1 MTRRNWLFALL
12 PVLLLAIAA
21 LPARA
26 QDDLAE
32 TRSDGR
38 KTGALQPLSSIMD
51 RMQSLW
57 QTYQSPSMNRERGEI
72 IAEQIVQLRHRAG
85 MRSFSSLARAFAM
98 RGWREIQEGRLL
110 AALDSMRVAVR
121 LDPYSREM
129 RSGQAAALA
138 ARDPLNVFEY
148 LPVHIDSFVASFGTA
163 EGRYQI
169 VADFSQWIG
178 VSLLIFAVLWG
189 AAMLWRHLP
198 SLHHTVSEL
207 LAVLFRHDLSGILAA
222 MVLVSPL
229 VFGIDF
235 LWLILYLVAATW
247 GFQGGVEKGIT
258 VGAVIIGLSGIGL
271 LVLSSTM
278 AVGLTDPL
286 TQAGFAAERLDS
298 NYAMVNTLEK
308 ALTESGALRDGAIS
322 DSLTDA
328 QRRDLFLYAIGKR
341 KLGQELAAGI
351 DLLEMFDR
359 LAAVSDDLGMR
370 ARVNAANL
378 RYERGDIRGAMLAYE
393 GCLVS
398 RAAEPFA
405 LYNLW
410 RLNYY
415 SLGNL
420 DVAEELMSRLRGSF
434 PDFARNFSIENL
446 EYQPELIDAGLSNQE
461 VQAMIGL
468 GLARA
473 NGAPAGISTDP
484 ASVFFGFI
492 TDNSLLSGIAG
503 ALALMLASHF
513 VFGMFG
519 LAVQCKDCGK
529 IYCHSCDIDPKSSR
543 SCQACNSVKALKKA
557 VDAELRR
564 DQQKKIQAYGTWR
577 TWATLIANLVAPGIG
592 TISRT
597 GWFWAGGGL
606 LLLFS
611 FTIGFAFSLERMPRT
626 EALPYFSHWTLL
638 TILLFAALC
647 VATWVTAIIL
657 ALRAK
662 RGQGY
667 GTLRKS

>member
-1 MTRRNWLFALL
+1 MTRRNWLPTLL
-12 PVLLLAIAA
+12 PVLVLMILA
-21 LPARA
+21 LPAAA
-26 QDDLAE
+26 QDE
-32 TRSDGR
+32 TPEARADGR
-38 KTGALQPLSSIMD
+38 KTGALQPLSTIMD

-110 AALDSMRVAVR
+110 AALDAMQVAVR

-129 RSGQAAALA
+129 RSGLASALA
-138 ARDPLNVFEY
+138 ARDPINIFEY
-148 LPVHIDSFVASFGTA
+148 LPVHIDSFAASFGTE
-163 EGRYQI
+163 EGRYQLL
-169 VADFSQWIG
+169 ADISQLLG
-178 VSLLIFAVLWG
+178 VSLLIFAILWG
-189 AAMLWRHLP
+189 VAMLWRHLP
-198 SLHHTVSEL
+198 ALHHTISEL
-207 LAVLFRHDLSGILAA
+207 LAVFFRHDLSGILAA
-222 MVLVSPL
+222 MVLVSPI
-229 VFGIDF
+229 VFGVEFI
-235 LWLILYLVAATW
+235 WLVLFLVAATW
-247 GFQGGVEKGIT
+247 GFQSGAEKGIT
-258 VGAVIIGLSGIGL
+258 VGGVILGLCGAGL
-271 LVLSSTM
+271 IFLSSTM

-308 ALTESGALRDGAIS
+308 ALTETGALGQGVIS
-322 DSLTDA
+322 DSLTDT

-341 KLGQELAAGI
+341 KLGQEQAAGI
-351 DLLEMFDR
+351 DLLAMFDR
-359 LAAVSDDLGMR
+359 LAAMSDDLGMR
-370 ARVNAANL
+370 ARVNAANM

-420 DVAEELMSRLRGSF
+420 DVAEELMGRLRGSF
-434 PDFARNFSIENL
+434 PDFVRNFSIENL
-446 EYQPELIDAGLSNQE
+446 DYQPELIDAGLSRQE
-461 VQAMIGL
+461 VQSMIGM

-473 NGAPAGISTDP
+473 IGASGGPVDPAGIFATFVS
-484 ASVFFGFI
+484 
-492 TDNSLLSGIAG
+492 DNQRGVMLAG
-503 ALALMLASHF
+503 ALGLMLVSHF
-513 VFGMFG
+513 VLGMFG
-519 LAVQCKDCGK
+519 FAVPCKDCGK
-529 IYCHSCDIDPKSSR
+529 VFCHSCDIDPKSSR

-564 DQQKKIQAYGTWR
+564 DQMKKIEVHGKRR
-577 TWATLIANLVAPGIG
+577 TWETLIANLVVPGLG
-592 TISRT
+592 TVARS
-597 GWFWAGGGL
+597 GWFWVGAGL

-611 FTIGFAFSLERMPRT
+611 LTAGFAYSLDRMPRT
-626 EALPYFSHWTLL
+626 EALPYFSHWNLL
-638 TILLFAALC
+638 TILVFTVMCAAAWITGL
-647 VATWVTAIIL
+647 IL

-662 RGQGY
+662 RGQGH